1 MQEIRPGLIKAF
13 NQVNRKQLNVLK
25 KFLEYLELYK
35 FFITENYSD
44 LKVA

>member
-13 NQVNRKQLNVLK
+13 NQVKRKQLIVLK

-35 FFITENYSD
+35 LFITENYSD
-44 LKVA
+44 LKAA